1 MANNSPTDYKKL
13 FLQAE
18 ERRKQE
24 EERRKQAEE
33 REKQAEER
41 RKQEEEGR
49 KQEEEGRKQAEER
62 EKQAEERRKQEEEG
76 RKQAEEREKQAE
88 ERRKQEEEGRK
99 QAEEREKQ
107 AEERRKQ
114 EEEGRKQEEE
124 RRKQEEEGRKQ
135 AEERNRQTTFAELL
149 HLCHSLLSRPLRFET
164 PSRSTTGT
172 IPLPIGKYCPTRLAL
187 WTDCSSRQQK
197 IYSSVCNYL
206 QPTEEAPA
214 RLFTPLI
221 ALEDCARRFGLRPIS
236 SEQGLEN
243 YERIAVE
250 DHVRDIIAEL
260 CKIDAARDEFGLG
273 DGIWF
278 DNHTKFINPKGGSEA
293 NANQPSRIRNPRPDQ
308 FCINRVNGNTNT
320 LLTTGNGSMEM
331 HERLVCSA
339 IVQEYHVMIQEGL
352 EYSYVTN
359 GVARIL
365 LRVPYDDPSTVYYF
379 FCDPNSEQSLQ
390 EPKTSIARVLCL
402 CLMAFHSPV
411 RGQEWRNTVQ
421 SRLHLWTT
429 SFDHALSQTP
439 KEVLQQISP
448 QSDSTDPEYV
458 SPESSSD
465 YQPSSPLQESP
476 TAGRRVRTR
485 SQASCAPSDV
495 RHRTQ
500 SPDSSGSD
508 SNQAT
513 GRKRGFSQIRSSPSA
528 QRAARQIEAA
538 KDKGG
543 HSKRHDAQFCTQRC
557 LLGLQTGGILD
568 DSCPNMKLHRRGQDV
583 MKHSITAE
591 DLVGLLKAQ
600 LDENIDRC
608 TPLGN
613 CGAYGAPF
621 KLICDKYG
629 YVVVGKGTTSGLW
642 KEVSREAQ
650 VYQVL
655 RKAQASAVP
664 VFLGTIDLKKIYF
677 LHGAGE
683 IRHMLV
689 MGWGGEST
697 ATMELTPGLLKN
709 INKSNKEIEALGI
722 FHEDLRPDNILWNEE
737 LRRALIIDF
746 HRSTLKCRPA
756 PKRSRAKTRFW
767 RTESGDVKR

>member
-13 FLQAE
+13 FLQE
-18 ERRKQE
+18 K
-24 EERRKQAEE
+24 ERRKQAEE
-33 REKQAEER
+33 
-41 RKQEEEGR
+41 
-49 KQEEEGRKQAEER
+49 GRKQA
-62 EKQAEERRKQEEEG
+62 
-76 RKQAEEREKQAE
+76 
-88 ERRKQEEEGRK
+88 
-99 QAEEREKQ
+99 
-107 AEERRKQ
+107 
-114 EEEGRKQEEE
+114 
-124 RRKQEEEGRKQ
+124 EEGRKQ

-293 NANQPSRIRNPRPDQ
+293 NANQPSSIRNPRPDQ

-448 QSDSTDPEYV
+448 QSDSTDPENLR
-458 SPESSSD
+458 
-465 YQPSSPLQESP
+465 Q
-476 TAGRRVRTR
+476 RV
-485 SQASCAPSDV
+485 AVCARGLKPAV
-495 RHRTQ
+495 RPRMC
-500 SPDSSGSD
+500 
-508 SNQAT
+508 AT
-513 GRKRGFSQIRSSPSA
+513 GRSRQTRQAPTRIKRRDANEASARSDLPLLRNEQLVKSRP
-528 QRAARQIEAA
+528 RKTKAAIPNAMMRNFAPN
-538 KDKGG
+538 
-543 HSKRHDAQFCTQRC
+543 DA
-557 LLGLQTGGILD
+557 
-568 DSCPNMKLHRRGQDV
+568 
-583 MKHSITAE
+583 
-591 DLVGLLKAQ
+591 
-600 LDENIDRC
+600 
-608 TPLGN
+608 
-613 CGAYGAPF
+613 Y
-621 KLICDKYG
+621 
-629 YVVVGKGTTSGLW
+629 SGCRL
-642 KEVSREAQ
+642 EVS
-650 VYQVL
+650 
-655 RKAQASAVP
+655 
-664 VFLGTIDLKKIYF
+664 
-677 LHGAGE
+677 
-683 IRHMLV
+683 
-689 MGWGGEST
+689 
-697 ATMELTPGLLKN
+697 
-709 INKSNKEIEALGI
+709 
-722 FHEDLRPDNILWNEE
+722 
-737 LRRALIIDF
+737 
-746 HRSTLKCRPA
+746 
-756 PKRSRAKTRFW
+756 
-767 RTESGDVKR
+767 

>member
-13 FLQAE
+13 FLQE
-18 ERRKQE
+18 K
-24 EERRKQAEE
+24 ERRKQAEE
-33 REKQAEER
+33 
-41 RKQEEEGR
+41 
-49 KQEEEGRKQAEER
+49 GRKQA
-62 EKQAEERRKQEEEG
+62 
-76 RKQAEEREKQAE
+76 
-88 ERRKQEEEGRK
+88 
-99 QAEEREKQ
+99 
-107 AEERRKQ
+107 
-114 EEEGRKQEEE
+114 
-124 RRKQEEEGRKQ
+124 EEGRKQ

-293 NANQPSRIRNPRPDQ
+293 NANQPSSIRNPRPDQ

-320 LLTTGNGSMEM
+320 LLTTVEYKPPTSFLANKTPTDPTEKLKYDA
-331 HERLVCSA
+331 ERLVCSA

-697 ATMELTPGLLKN
+697 ATMELTPGLLKILTN
-709 INKSNKEIEALGI
+709 RIRKSKL
-722 FHEDLRPDNILWNEE
+722 
-737 LRRALIIDF
+737 
-746 HRSTLKCRPA
+746 
-756 PKRSRAKTRFW
+756 
-767 RTESGDVKR
+767 